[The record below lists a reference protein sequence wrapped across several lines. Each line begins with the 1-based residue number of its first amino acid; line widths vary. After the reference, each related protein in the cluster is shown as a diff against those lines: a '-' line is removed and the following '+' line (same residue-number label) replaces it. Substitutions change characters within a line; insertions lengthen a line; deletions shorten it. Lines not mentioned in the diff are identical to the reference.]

1 MGQTGS
7 SLGSHGTYIPMKGRE
22 QTHKST
28 NKRIIDSLVIMDMNK
43 YGQSENRA
51 MTKGGEDLDVGR
63 LGKTSL
69 KAQCFKGE

>member
-1 MGQTGS
+1 M
-7 SLGSHGTYIPMKGRE
+7 
-22 QTHKST
+22 
-28 NKRIIDSLVIMDMNK
+28 DSQKI
-43 YGQSENRA
+43 RA